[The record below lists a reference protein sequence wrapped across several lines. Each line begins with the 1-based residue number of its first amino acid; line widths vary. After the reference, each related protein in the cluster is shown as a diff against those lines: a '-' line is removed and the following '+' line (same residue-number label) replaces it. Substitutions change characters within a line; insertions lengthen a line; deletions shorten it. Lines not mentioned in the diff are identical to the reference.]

1 MTMKLENPDLNDAVS
16 PVVGVMLMLVVTI
29 IIAAFVATFAG
40 TFGETTSKTPSAAL
54 DVKIISDGG
63 PNRDQY
69 IMLIE
74 HLGGDPVPTKDMR
87 ILSYYSSPK
96 GTQMGDISSQK
107 RPATIDG
114 ETVKIPYLNDPTRG
128 GPGDPKVDFGNF
140 TFVSGDVLTSGTT
153 VGTGTRP
160 RPDKPPYGNLRT
172 SMLGFDITDSK
183 YEFGP
188 GSIVE
193 VKIIHTP
200 SQKTIYQGEVY
211 VQ

>member
-1 MTMKLENPDLNDAVS
+1 MSIDNERPDRNDAVS
-16 PVVGVMLMLVVTI
+16 PVIGVMLMLVVTI
-29 IIAAFVATFAG
+29 IIAAFVASFAG
-40 TFGETTSKTPSAAL
+40 TFGETAPKTPSAAL
-54 DVKIISDGG
+54 DVKIVSDGG
-63 PNRDQY
+63 PDRDQY

-74 HLGGDPVPTKDMR
+74 HLGGDPIQTKDMR
-87 ILSYYSSPK
+87 VLSYYTPPN
-96 GTQMGDISSQK
+96 GTQTRGDVTSIK
-107 RPATIDG
+107 NAATIRG
-114 ETVKIPYLNDPTRG
+114 VKVKIPYLNDPTRG
-128 GPGDPKVDFGNF
+128 GQGDPKVDFGNF

-153 VGTGTRP
+153 AGTGS
-160 RPDKPPYGNLRT
+160 KSGT

-193 VKIIHTP
+193 VKIIHIP